1 MPPSVQKT
9 YYSYWQTIIKTPQL
23 SNIRK
28 LFNNPS
34 FLNGKVSNPEK
45 DAFDKMLIKKVKE
58 GVEIQRVSGSSSDG
72 TAFRDDIK
80 SIANAFN
87 EKKDVEIITDL
98 IDQKITIQRAVESAK
113 EGGVGNIEYE
123 KVRNFNE
130 WLCSTKTMK
139 NFAKCS
145 NKIP

>member
-1 MPPSVQKT
+1 MARFR
-9 YYSYWQTIIKTPQL
+9 IL
-23 SNIRK
+23 
-28 LFNNPS
+28 
-34 FLNGKVSNPEK
+34 K

-139 NFAKCS
+139 NLQNAVIKFPELKKDLNRIRERAHIATMKLEKKPKQEHS
-145 NKIP
+145 KSRKY